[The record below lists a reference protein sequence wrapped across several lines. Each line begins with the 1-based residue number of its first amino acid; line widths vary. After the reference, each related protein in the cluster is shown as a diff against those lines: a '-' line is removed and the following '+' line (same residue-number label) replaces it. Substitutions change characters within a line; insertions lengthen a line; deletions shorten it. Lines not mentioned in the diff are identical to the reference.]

1 MDKRIAIITGAAK
14 GIGKAISERMV
25 KENYITILVDVDKEN
40 GELLARYLGES
51 AKFIPCDISNKE
63 EVNSLFETVI
73 IAANDKLVH
82 LFLDDQIKF
91 IDISRILLKLI
102 NLKEFKK
109 YKQIKPRNIAQIEQL
124 SKYVSLKIRSLSI

>member
-1 MDKRIAIITGAAK
+1 MIIPIFNSVYPNFK
-14 GIGKAISERMV
+14 KKIKSKNLNLSIINDLDF
-25 KENYITILVDVDKEN
+25 KKVDKN
-40 GELLARYLGES
+40 
-51 AKFIPCDISNKE
+51 KFPIVKILSKLPKKD
-63 EVNSLFETVI
+63 SLFETVI